1 MNKTKNAAIFLILIL
16 SMVLSACS
24 AAQGA
29 GAVKLE
35 GTQWTLVSYGP
46 VGSQTPALPD
56 VKTALSFEKDGRLG
70 GTAGCNGFGGAYRQ
84 NGQKLTIGELMQ
96 TEMACEGEGIM
107 QQEASVVNML
117 ATVGSFSVQGQ
128 QLTLT
133 SADGKNALIYTQAS
147 K

>member
-70 GTAGCNGFGGAYRQ
+70 RDRGLQWIWGRVPPEWTEADHRRADADRNG
-84 NGQKLTIGELMQ
+84 L
-96 TEMACEGEGIM
+96 
-107 QQEASVVNML
+107 
-117 ATVGSFSVQGQ
+117 
-128 QLTLT
+128 
-133 SADGKNALIYTQAS
+133 
-147 K
+147 

>member
-1 MNKTKNAAIFLILIL
+1 
-16 SMVLSACS
+16 
-24 AAQGA
+24 
-29 GAVKLE
+29 
-35 GTQWTLVSYGP
+35 
-46 VGSQTPALPD
+46 
-56 VKTALSFEKDGRLG
+56 
-70 GTAGCNGFGGAYRQ
+70 
-84 NGQKLTIGELMQ
+84 MQ